1 MACPMSARHRQTH
14 CGCPTNKKPQQLGS
28 YWGIVL
34 AEQAGFEPA
43 EGY

>member
-1 MACPMSARHRQTH
+1 MGTKEKRPVGRLY
-14 CGCPTNKKPQQLGS
+14 PD
-28 YWGIVL
+28 YL

>member
-1 MACPMSARHRQTH
+1 MLGLMWGTDPNGPETRMKLRQ
-14 CGCPTNKKPQQLGS
+14 
-28 YWGIVL
+28 L

>member
-1 MACPMSARHRQTH
+1 MVGKS
-14 CGCPTNKKPQQLGS
+14 KKRPDRRLFTSG
-28 YWGIVL
+28 L